1 LIEQIFPI
9 ALQVTQDKLQPDD
22 CAIVVVGGLISSMV
36 LSLIVTPAVNFYL
49 QQPAKHSAA
58 PPTSSQILGG
68 Y

>member
-1 LIEQIFPI
+1 
-9 ALQVTQDKLQPDD
+9 LQPL
-22 CAIVVVGGLISSMV
+22 AIVVVGGLISSMV

-49 QQPAKHSAA
+49 QQPAKQSSA